1 MNHFKRDN
9 QKGFT
14 IVELVVVIIIL
25 GILAAT
31 ALPRFIDVS
40 AEAHLAA
47 VDGVEGGFRAGVA
60 LNQAKWLAASRPT
73 NTTTLDGTTIWFSDS
88 NEGWIVGT
96 DNQTLVWSDCEAIW
110 AALMPNAPDV
120 DDTEVADAAAAIAAY
135 NGTVDWFGDLTDPT
149 CQYFYGASGVAS
161 AAVPS
166 IAYNTDTGVITR
178 TN

>member
-73 NTTTLDGTTIWFSDS
+73 NTTTLDGTTIWFSDT

-96 DNQTLVWSDCEAIW
+96 DDQALTWGDCEAIW